1 MKIVSVDKV
10 FLHPEHINE
19 LKKLG
24 EVVIYN
30 DVPDEAE
37 GIKRIKHADIVIDN
51 WFEMPATVISAAPKL
66 KLIAVAATGYEWTDL
81 QQANKQG
88 ITVCNAPGYAT
99 EAVAEHTMGLLLS
112 ATRLTSPSQ
121 IDIRRGIWK
130 PTVYKGKELKG
141 KTLGIIGYG
150 TIGRRV
156 AKIAKSG
163 FGMNILYVNSSSSQQ
178 DFEHLIRES
187 DMISINAPLTDKTK
201 DMVGSKEF
209 KLMKPGVIIVNTGRG
224 AVIDEEALIKTLK
237 TGKIFAAGLDVLVT
251 EPMKNTDLLFGFPN
265 VVITPHI
272 AFNTEDSEYRCSQIV
287 TENIKKFLEGHPQNV
302 VSQ

>member
-24 EVVIYN
+24 EVVIYS

-66 KLIAVAATGYEWTDL
+66 KLLAVAATGYEWIDL
-81 QQANKQG
+81 QQAKKQC

-99 EAVAEHTMGLLLS
+99 EAVAEHTIGLLLA

-121 IDIRRGIWK
+121 SDIRQGTWN
-130 PTVYKGKELKG
+130 PLAYKGKELKG
-141 KTLGIIGYG
+141 KILGIIGYG
-150 TIGRRV
+150 AIGRRV
-156 AKIAKSG
+156 AEIAKTG
-163 FGMNILYVNSSSSQQ
+163 FEMNILYNNSSSSRE
-178 DFEHLIRES
+178 DLEHLIRES
-187 DMISINAPLTDKTK
+187 DMISINAPFTDKTK
-201 DMVGSKEF
+201 GMIGFKEF
-209 KLMKPGVIIVNTGRG
+209 ELMKPGVIIVNTGRG
-224 AVIDEEALIKTLK
+224 AVIDEKAFINTLK
-237 TGKIFAAGLDVLVT
+237 TGKIFAAGLDVLSD
-251 EPMKNTDLLFGFPN
+251 EPMKHTDPLFNFPN
-265 VVITPHI
+265 VIITPHI
-272 AFNTEDSEYRCSQIV
+272 AFNTEESEYRCSQIV
-287 TENIKKFLEGHPQNV
+287 TDNIKKFLEGHPQNV